1 MKNNR
6 NKRARYFR
14 IITLI
19 AILIFAVTVYLF
31 QHYKPADEATALIER
46 QSEMIV
52 EEKIGMK
59 TALVITPPEV
69 DDSVGWIIYP
79 GGKVDYRAYAVLGY
93 RLAQESGQRVII
105 VSFPFHLAVFDINA
119 GKAWMDKYEDT
130 DKWYVVGH
138 SLGGVMGAQMAK
150 SEDRV
155 AGVGFLASYP
165 SADFSDSDLRMIS
178 IRGSSDKILN
188 IAAFADAQKKFSPYS
203 EFYVIQ
209 GGNHS
214 QFGSYGFQKDDGMAT
229 VTKEKQIEM
238 VVDFLV
244 FWGSEK

>member
-1 MKNNR
+1 MR

-19 AILIFAVTVYLF
+19 ALLIFAITVYLF
-31 QHYKPADEATALIER
+31 QHYKPAVEATELIER
-46 QSEMIV
+46 QSDMIV
-52 EEKIGMK
+52 EEKMGMK
-59 TALVITPPEV
+59 KALVITPAAV
-69 DDSVGWIIYP
+69 DESVGWIIYP

-93 RLAQESGQRVII
+93 QLAQESGQRVIV

-130 DKWYVVGH
+130 KKWYVIGH

-150 SEDRV
+150 SDERI
-155 AGVGFLASYP
+155 AGIGFLASYP
-165 SADFSDSDLRMIS
+165 SADFSDSDMRMIS

-188 IAAFADAQKKFSPYS
+188 LAAFADAQSKFSPYT

-229 VTKEKQIEM
+229 VTKEDQIET

-244 FWGSEK
+244 LWGGEK

>member
-1 MKNNR
+1 MR

-31 QHYKPADEATALIER
+31 QHYEPTAEATVLIER
-46 QSEMIV
+46 QSDTIV
-52 EEKIGMK
+52 EEKIGLK
-59 TALVITPPEV
+59 KALVITPTEV
-69 DDSVGWIIYP
+69 DESTGWIIYP
-79 GGKVDYRAYAVLGY
+79 GGKVDYRAYAILGY
-93 RLAQESGQRVII
+93 QLAQESGQRVII

-119 GKAWMDKYEDT
+119 GKAWTDKYDDT
-130 DKWYVVGH
+130 EQWYVIGH

-150 SEDRV
+150 NNEKV
-155 AGVGFLASYP
+155 KGIGFLASYP
-165 SADFSDSDLRMIS
+165 SADFSGSDVRMIS

-188 IAAFADAQKKFSPYS
+188 LAAFADAQSKFSPYT

-229 VTKEKQIEM
+229 VTKENQIKT

-244 FWGSEK
+244 LWGSEK

>member
-1 MKNNR
+1 MR

-19 AILIFAVTVYLF
+19 AILIFAITVYLF
-31 QHYKPADEATALIER
+31 QHYKPAVEATELIER
-46 QSEMIV
+46 QSDMIV
-52 EEKIGMK
+52 EEKMGMK
-59 TALVITPPEV
+59 KALVITPAAV
-69 DDSVGWIIYP
+69 DESVGWIIYP

-93 RLAQESGQRVII
+93 QLAQESGQRVIV

-130 DKWYVVGH
+130 KKWYVIGH

-150 SEDRV
+150 SDERI
-155 AGVGFLASYP
+155 AGIGFLASYP
-165 SADFSDSDLRMIS
+165 SADFSDSDMRMIS

-188 IAAFADAQKKFSPYS
+188 LAAFADAQSKFSPYT

-229 VTKEKQIEM
+229 VTKEDQIET

-244 FWGSEK
+244 LWGGEK

>member
-1 MKNNR
+1 VR

-31 QHYKPADEATALIER
+31 QHYEPTSEAIVLIER
-46 QSEMIV
+46 QSDIIV
-52 EEKIGMK
+52 EEKIGLK
-59 TALVITPPEV
+59 KALVITPNEV
-69 DDSVGWIIYP
+69 DESVGWIIYP
-79 GGKVDYRAYAVLGY
+79 GGKVDYRAYAILGY
-93 RLAQESGQRVII
+93 QLAQESGQRVII

-119 GKAWMDKYEDT
+119 GKAWTDKYDDT
-130 DKWYVVGH
+130 EQWYVIGH

-150 SEDRV
+150 NNEKV
-155 AGVGFLASYP
+155 KGIGFLASYP
-165 SADFSDSDLRMIS
+165 SADFSGSDVRMIS

-188 IAAFADAQKKFSPYS
+188 IAAFADAQSKFSPYT

-229 VTKEKQIEM
+229 VTKENQIKT

-244 FWGSEK
+244 LWGSEK

>member
-1 MKNNR
+1 MRKN
-6 NKRARYFR
+6 RARYFR

-31 QHYKPADEATALIER
+31 QHYEPTVEATVLIER
-46 QSEMIV
+46 QSDMIV

-59 TALVITPPEV
+59 KALVITPEGV
-69 DDSVGWIIYP
+69 DESVGWIIYP
-79 GGKVDYRAYAVLGY
+79 GGKVDYRAYAILGY
-93 RLAQESGQRVII
+93 QLAQESGQRVII

-119 GKAWMDKYEDT
+119 GKAWMEKYEDV
-130 DKWYVVGH
+130 DQWYIVGH

-150 SEDRV
+150 NNEKV
-155 AGVGFLASYP
+155 IGIGFLASYP
-165 SADFSDSDLRMIS
+165 SADFSDSDIRMIS

-188 IAAFADAQKKFSPYS
+188 LAAFADAQSKFSPYT

-229 VTKEKQIEM
+229 VTKENQIKM
-238 VVDFLV
+238 VVEFLV
-244 FWGSEK
+244 LWGSEK

>member
-1 MKNNR
+1 MR

-31 QHYKPADEATALIER
+31 QHYKPTVEATVLIER
-46 QSEMIV
+46 HSDMIV
-52 EEKIGMK
+52 EEKIGIK
-59 TALVITPPEV
+59 KALVITPDGV
-69 DDSVGWIIYP
+69 DESVGWIIYP
-79 GGKVDYRAYAVLGY
+79 GGKVDYRAYAILGY
-93 RLAQESGQRVII
+93 QLAQESGQRVII

-119 GKAWMDKYEDT
+119 GKVWMDKYD
-130 DKWYVVGH
+130 DVKQWYVVGH

-150 SEDRV
+150 NNEKV
-155 AGVGFLASYP
+155 IGIGFLASYP
-165 SADFSDSDLRMIS
+165 SADFSGSDVRMIS

-188 IAAFADAQKKFSPYS
+188 LAAFADAQSKFSPYT

-229 VTKEKQIEM
+229 VTKENQIKT
-238 VVDFLV
+238 VVEFLV
-244 FWGSEK
+244 LWSSEK

>member
-1 MKNNR
+1 MR

-19 AILIFAVTVYLF
+19 AILIFAITVYLF
-31 QHYKPADEATALIER
+31 QHYKPAVEAMELIER
-46 QSEMIV
+46 QSDMIV
-52 EEKIGMK
+52 EEKMGMK
-59 TALVITPPEV
+59 KALVITPAAV
-69 DDSVGWIIYP
+69 DESVGWIIYP

-93 RLAQESGQRVII
+93 QLAQESGQRVIV
-105 VSFPFHLAVFDINA
+105 VSFPFHLAVFDIND

-130 DKWYVVGH
+130 KKWYVIGH

-150 SEDRV
+150 SDERI
-155 AGVGFLASYP
+155 AGIGFLASYP
-165 SADFSDSDLRMIS
+165 STDFSDSDMRMIS

-188 IAAFADAQKKFSPYS
+188 LAAFADAQSKFSPYT

-229 VTKEKQIEM
+229 VTKKDQIET

-244 FWGSEK
+244 LWGGEK

>member
-1 MKNNR
+1 MR

-14 IITLI
+14 YITLI
-19 AILIFAVTVYLF
+19 AILIFAVTIYLF
-31 QHYKPADEATALIER
+31 QHYPPAVEALVLIER
-46 QSEMIV
+46 QSDVIV
-52 EEKIGMK
+52 EEKTGLK
-59 TALVITPPEV
+59 KALVITPKDV
-69 DDSVGWIIYP
+69 DESVGWIIYP
-79 GGKVDYRAYAVLGY
+79 GGKVDYKAYAVLGY
-93 RLAQESGQRVII
+93 QLAMESGQRVII

-119 GKAWMDKYEDT
+119 GKTWMDKYEDT
-130 DKWYVVGH
+130 AQWYVIGH

-150 SEDRV
+150 NNEKII
-155 AGVGFLASYP
+155 GIGFLASYP
-165 SADFSDSDLRMIS
+165 SADFSQSDVRMIS

-188 IAAFADAQKKFSPYS
+188 LAAFADAQSKFSPYT

-229 VTKEKQIEM
+229 VTKENQIKM

-244 FWGSEK
+244 LWGGEK

>member
-1 MKNNR
+1 MR

-31 QHYKPADEATALIER
+31 QHYEPTVEAIVLIER
-46 QSEMIV
+46 QSDLIV
-52 EEKIGMK
+52 EEKMGMK
-59 TALVITPPEV
+59 KALVITPEGV
-69 DDSVGWIIYP
+69 DESVGWIIYP
-79 GGKVDYRAYAVLGY
+79 GGKVDYRAYAILGY
-93 RLAQESGQRVII
+93 QLAQESRQRVII

-119 GKAWMDKYEDT
+119 GKVWMDKYD
-130 DKWYVVGH
+130 DVKQWYVVGH

-150 SEDRV
+150 NNEKV
-155 AGVGFLASYP
+155 IGIGFLASYP
-165 SADFSDSDLRMIS
+165 SADFSDSDVRMIS

-188 IAAFADAQKKFSPYS
+188 LAAFADAQSKFSPYS

-229 VTKEKQIEM
+229 VTKENQIKM
-238 VVDFLV
+238 VVEFLV
-244 FWGSEK
+244 LWGSEK